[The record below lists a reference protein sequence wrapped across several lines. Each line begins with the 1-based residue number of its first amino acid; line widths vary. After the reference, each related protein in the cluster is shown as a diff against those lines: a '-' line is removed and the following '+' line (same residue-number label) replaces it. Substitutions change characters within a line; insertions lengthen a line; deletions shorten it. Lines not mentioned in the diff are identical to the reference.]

1 MEGLVMWCGGG
12 AGSVVMEVCGV
23 MMEGLEVW

>member
-1 MEGLVMWCGGG
+1 MWCGGG

-23 MMEGLEVW
+23 MMEGLGVW